1 MDKPD
6 YVFLTPAVAR
16 IAYEQIVAWQ
26 QQELKLQ
33 SIPDHFCPDNEQRL
47 VHILRRA
54 GIHIKLL
61 QDAGICRVERQP
73 ADLHGSNWGDPWHDV
88 FIVDMR
94 KLFEFSQQAMPAPDS
109 YVKAHNDN
117 GNRTLKAP
125 RLKFPKP

>member
-1 MDKPD
+1 MDKTD

-26 QQELKLQ
+26 RQELNLTT
-33 SIPDHFCPDNEQRL
+33 IPDEFSPANEQRL
-47 VHILRRA
+47 AHILRRA
-54 GIHIKLL
+54 GINIKLL
-61 QDAGICRVERQP
+61 QDAGICRVERTP
-73 ADLHGSNWGDPWHDV
+73 ADLHGSNWGDPWHDA

-109 YVKAHNDN
+109 YTAADNDN
-117 GNRTLKAP
+117 GKRTIKAP